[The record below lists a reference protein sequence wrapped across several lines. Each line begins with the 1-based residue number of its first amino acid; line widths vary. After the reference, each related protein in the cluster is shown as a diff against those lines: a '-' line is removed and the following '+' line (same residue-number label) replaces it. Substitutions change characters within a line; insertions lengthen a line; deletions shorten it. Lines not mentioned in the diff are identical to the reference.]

1 MIIFCSRKRGINPLS
16 FYITNNLFNERII
29 KLINKDIIDAFKI
42 IAKDKDIETVN
53 LSYIIEELFVNLMHK
68 KYGEENNNFSCI
80 VNMDKGEIEI
90 YQEKVIVE
98 KVADSVHEKSLDDA
112 RKVEPDLEIGDPFIE
127 VINPDSFGRRL
138 IFHAKQFLA
147 TRIKNIEKESIM
159 QQFSSKIN
167 EVIIGNVHQIQKDR
181 IFVMHENTEM
191 ILSKDN
197 QMPTDRYRRGEII
210 RAIISGISSTSKG
223 PEIKLSRTSDEFL
236 RRLFEIEIPEIEDGI
251 IEIKSISRA
260 PGDRSKVVVFSS
272 DRRIDAVGA
281 CVGMRG
287 SRIQSIVRELNGEK
301 IDIINWSER
310 PEVLISRA
318 IAPAKPY
325 DLYMDEEKPYAV
337 AVFEDDDLAIAIGR
351 NGHNI
356 KLASQV
362 TGYTIDAV
370 KRSDYE
376 TSDKK
381 NINLSEVDGLS
392 KTQLTNFSDNDIN
405 TVTEFLNAEDSFLLE
420 VKGIGEK
427 SLTKIKNSI
436 NNHVASLEGDSEE

>member
-1 MIIFCSRKRGINPLS
+1 
-16 FYITNNLFNERII
+16 
-29 KLINKDIIDAFKI
+29 LINKDIIDAFKI

-53 LSYIIEELFVNLMHK
+53 LSYIIEELFINLMHK

-98 KVADSVHEKSLDDA
+98 KVSDPIHEINLEDA
-112 RKVEPDLEIGDPFIE
+112 RKIEPSMSIGDPFIE

-147 TRIKNIEKESIM
+147 TKIKNIEKESILKE
-159 QQFSSKIN
+159 FTSKTDEI
-167 EVIIGNVHQIQKDR
+167 IIGNVHQIQKDR
-181 IFVMHENTEM
+181 IFVTHENTEM
-191 ILSKDN
+191 ILYRD
-197 QMPTDRYRRGEII
+197 QQIPTDRYRRGEII
-210 RAIISGISSTSKG
+210 RAIISEIATSAKG
-223 PEIKLSRTSDEFL
+223 PEIRLSRTNDNFL
-236 RRLFEIEIPEIEDGI
+236 ERLFEIEVPEIEDGI
-251 IEIKSISRA
+251 IEIKSIARA
-260 PGDRSKVVVFSS
+260 PGDRSKIVVFSS

-301 IDIINWSER
+301 IDIINWSEQ
-310 PEVLISRA
+310 PEILISRA

-325 DLYMDEEKPYAV
+325 DLYMDEERPYAV
-337 AVFEDDDLAIAIGR
+337 AVFEDDELAIAIGR

-370 KRSDYE
+370 KRSDYK
-376 TSDKK
+376 TSTKT
-381 NINLSEVDGLS
+381 IIPLSEIKGVSEAQILNFKEKDIISATDFLDAEIEILLS
-392 KTQLTNFSDNDIN
+392 
-405 TVTEFLNAEDSFLLE
+405 

-427 SLTKIKNSI
+427 TIERIKKSI
-436 NNHVASLEGDSEE
+436 DDYLELKSRSDEE

>member
-98 KVADSVHEKSLDDA
+98 KVVDSVHEKSLDDA
-112 RKVEPDLEIGDPFIE
+112 RKIEPDLEIGDPFIE

-147 TRIKNIEKESIM
+147 QRIKNIEKESIM

-223 PEIKLSRTSDEFL
+223 PEIKLSRTNNEFL

-337 AVFEDDDLAIAIGR
+337 AVFEDEELAIAIGR

-392 KTQLTNFSDNDIN
+392 KGQVTNFSDNDIN
-405 TVTEFLNAEDSFLLE
+405 TVAEFLNAEDSFLLE

-436 NNHVASLEGDSEE
+436 DNYVASLEEDSEE